1 MRSHAM
7 PRLPF
12 HPLPVLCLVL
22 CLIAVLAVPTR
33 AQYYEPAEYQQ
44 PNDRFAYIGAMER
57 DFQPR
62 SSNILP
68 DSATI
73 GFKRWMAMVGIRQ
86 GLFDIT
92 FAYNRFTLRGEKR
105 TAVFFGATAM
115 QDIPVAGKR
124 PTALVIPIMI
134 SADFTKAENTGPSR
148 KDFNIA
154 SLGLGAG
161 LKFRTSGSALD
172 FSLYVTEVLHYSF
185 EGLSTGSGF
194 SAATLGEA
202 SLSFRRIPL
211 VGGIVLGYRFRY
223 QTWSMSDE
231 QFNYR
236 ALAHGPYLGVAF

>member
-1 MRSHAM
+1 MF
-7 PRLPF
+7 RLPSSRF
-12 HPLPVLCLVL
+12 ALVS
-22 CLIAVLAVPTR
+22 LICCSVAATVSVR
-33 AQYYEPAEYQQ
+33 AQYYEPTEYQQ
-44 PNDRFAYIGAMER
+44 PTERFAYLGAMQR
-57 DFQPR
+57 DFEPR
-62 SSNILP
+62 ATNILP

-73 GFKRWMAMVGIRQ
+73 GFKRWMATVGIRQ

-105 TAVFFGATAM
+105 TTVFFGATAM
-115 QDIPVAGKR
+115 QDIPIAGKR
-124 PTALVIPIMI
+124 PTALVIPVML

-154 SLGLGAG
+154 SVGIGAG
-161 LKFRTSGSALD
+161 LKFRATGNAVD
-172 FSLYVTEVLHYSF
+172 VSLYATEVLHYSF

-202 SLSFRRIPL
+202 IIAFTRVPL

-223 QTWSMSDE
+223 QTWSMSDD

-236 ALAHGPYLGVAF
+236 ALVHGPFLGVAF